1 MNEIVYRGES
11 NQPLTNSKLVA
22 EVFEKPHDNVLKAI
36 RKILQGGIVKNDET
50 PMFEET
56 TYINEQNKQSYPMF
70 IMNQDGFTL
79 LAMGFNGKKA
89 MEFKLKYIEAFN
101 AMKRQ
106 IEESNPSV
114 PQNYLEALKSLVK
127 AEEEKQQLALENKKQ
142 QEQILTISKT
152 NMELGNKITEMLPK
166 VSYYDKILQSN
177 ATMTVTQIAQDY
189 GMTAMR
195 LNKELE
201 SMRIQHKV
209 RGQWILFAQFLEGGY
224 VHSRA
229 VEIVRSDGR
238 HDVKYNTEWTTK
250 GRIFLYESLKAK
262 GILPL
267 IEQENTPSIRALV
280 EQSQPRQLVTV
291 NKPSNSTDM
300 IDPEIKEQ
308 LDRIEQYSLIAA
320 KNVLNINEAAIILG
334 MTVRGVRE
342 NVRNRIIPCYKP
354 NVNRLYFKKSE
365 LEEWMTQNRRKS
377 MAELKSEAAAY
388 CFTH

>member
-11 NQPLTNSKLVA
+11 NQPLTNSLLVA
-22 EVFEKPHDNVLKAI
+22 QTFGKSHKHVLDAI
-36 RKILQGGIVKNDET
+36 REIVKGYAEKSAD

-101 AMKRQ
+101 KMKKE
-106 IEESNPSV
+106 IESSKPSL

-127 AEEEKQQLALENKKQ
+127 AEEEREQLALENRKQ
-142 QEQILTISKT
+142 QQEIVTISKE
-152 NMELGNKITEMLPK
+152 NMELGSRITEMLPK

-177 ATMTVTQIAQDY
+177 DTMTITQIAQDY
-189 GMTAMR
+189 GMSAVRM
-195 LNKELE
+195 NKELE

-209 RGQWILFAQFLEGGY
+209 RGQWILYGQFLTGGY

-229 VEIVRSDGR
+229 VDIIRSDGR

-250 GRIFLYESLKAK
+250 GRIFLYDALKAK

-267 IEQENTPSIRALV
+267 IEQECTPRVKGTGRTESSKTTGA
-280 EQSQPRQLVTV
+280 
-291 NKPSNSTDM
+291 
-300 IDPEIKEQ
+300 
-308 LDRIEQYSLIAA
+308 
-320 KNVLNINEAAIILG
+320 
-334 MTVRGVRE
+334 
-342 NVRNRIIPCYKP
+342 C
-354 NVNRLYFKKSE
+354 
-365 LEEWMTQNRRKS
+365 
-377 MAELKSEAAAY
+377 
-388 CFTH
+388 

>member
-1 MNEIVYRGES
+1 MNEISTIVDGDRMTS
-11 NQPLTNSKLVA
+11 LQIA
-22 EVFEKPHDNVLKAI
+22 EITGRRHTDVMRAI
-36 RKILQGGIVKNDET
+36 RNMEPAWEKVSERKFALAEYQDEQGKPRPCCSLNKEECLYIATKFNDEARAKLIKRWKEL
-50 PMFEET
+50 EE
-56 TYINEQNKQSYPMF
+56 QHQK
-70 IMNQDGFTL
+70 
-79 LAMGFNGKKA
+79 
-89 MEFKLKYIEAFN
+89 
-101 AMKRQ
+101 
-106 IEESNPSV
+106 PSV

-177 ATMTVTQIAQDY
+177 AIMTVTQIAQDY
-189 GMTAMR
+189 GMSAMR

-267 IEQENTPSIRALV
+267 IEQENTPSDKGTGRTEPAKAASA
-280 EQSQPRQLVTV
+280 SQQT
-291 NKPSNSTDM
+291 
-300 IDPEIKEQ
+300 IKF
-308 LDRIEQYSLIAA
+308 
-320 KNVLNINEAAIILG
+320 N
-334 MTVRGVRE
+334 
-342 NVRNRIIPCYKP
+342 
-354 NVNRLYFKKSE
+354 
-365 LEEWMTQNRRKS
+365 
-377 MAELKSEAAAY
+377 
-388 CFTH
+388 

>member
-1 MNEIVYRGES
+1 MTEIVYRGES

-22 EVFEKPHDNVLKAI
+22 EVFGKEHKHVREAI
-36 RKILQGGIVKNDET
+36 KKLLTTAENSTVHQ
-50 PMFEET
+50 MFSES
-56 TYINEQNKQSYPMF
+56 TYLNEQNKEQPMF

-106 IEESNPSV
+106 IEQSNPSV

-142 QEQILTISKT
+142 QEQIVTISKT

-189 GMTAMR
+189 GMSAIR

-229 VEIVRSDGR
+229 VDILRSDGR
-238 HDVKYNTEWTTK
+238 QDVKYNTEWTTK

-267 IEQENTPSIRALV
+267 IEQENTPSDNGTGRTEPSKASSA
-280 EQSQPRQLVTV
+280 SQQT
-291 NKPSNSTDM
+291 
-300 IDPEIKEQ
+300 IKF
-308 LDRIEQYSLIAA
+308 
-320 KNVLNINEAAIILG
+320 N
-334 MTVRGVRE
+334 
-342 NVRNRIIPCYKP
+342 
-354 NVNRLYFKKSE
+354 
-365 LEEWMTQNRRKS
+365 
-377 MAELKSEAAAY
+377 
-388 CFTH
+388 

>member
-22 EVFEKPHDNVLKAI
+22 EVFGKEHKHVREAI
-36 RKILQGGIVKNDET
+36 KKLLTTAENSTVHQ
-50 PMFEET
+50 MFSES
-56 TYINEQNKQSYPMF
+56 TYLNEQNKEQPMF

-106 IEESNPSV
+106 IEQSKPSV
-114 PQNYLEALKSLVK
+114 PQTYLEALKSLVK

-142 QEQILTISKT
+142 QEQIITISKT

-189 GMTAMR
+189 GMSAMK

-201 SMRIQHKV
+201 AMKIQHKV
-209 RGQWILFAQFLEGGY
+209 RGQWILYGKFITGGY

-229 VEIVRSDGR
+229 VDIIRSDGR

-267 IEQENTPSIRALV
+267 IEQENTPSDKSTGRTEPAKAASA
-280 EQSQPRQLVTV
+280 SQQT
-291 NKPSNSTDM
+291 
-300 IDPEIKEQ
+300 IKF
-308 LDRIEQYSLIAA
+308 
-320 KNVLNINEAAIILG
+320 N
-334 MTVRGVRE
+334 
-342 NVRNRIIPCYKP
+342 
-354 NVNRLYFKKSE
+354 
-365 LEEWMTQNRRKS
+365 
-377 MAELKSEAAAY
+377 
-388 CFTH
+388 

>member
-22 EVFEKPHDNVLKAI
+22 EVFGKNHKDVMKAI
-36 RKILQGGIVKNDET
+36 RNLTEGSAQNCAVRQ
-50 PMFEET
+50 MFSES
-56 TYINEQNKQSYPMF
+56 TYLNEQNKEQPMF

-106 IEESNPSV
+106 IEQHQKPSV

-127 AEEEKQQLALENKKQ
+127 SEEEKQQLALENKQ
-142 QEQILTISKT
+142 QQATILTISKE
-152 NMELGNKITEMLPK
+152 NLELGNKITEMLPK
-166 VSYYDKILQSN
+166 VSYYDQILQST

-189 GMTAMR
+189 GMSAMK

-201 SMRIQHKV
+201 AMKIQHKV
-209 RGQWILFAQFLEGGY
+209 RGQWILYGKFLTGGY

-229 VEIVRSDGR
+229 VDILRSDGL

-267 IEQENTPSIRALV
+267 IEQENTPNDKGTGGTEPAKAASA
-280 EQSQPRQLVTV
+280 SQQT
-291 NKPSNSTDM
+291 
-300 IDPEIKEQ
+300 
-308 LDRIEQYSLIAA
+308 
-320 KNVLNINEAAIILG
+320 
-334 MTVRGVRE
+334 
-342 NVRNRIIPCYKP
+342 
-354 NVNRLYFKKSE
+354 
-365 LEEWMTQNRRKS
+365 
-377 MAELKSEAAAY
+377 LKFS
-388 CFTH
+388 

>member
-1 MNEIVYRGES
+1 MNEISTIVDGDRMTS
-11 NQPLTNSKLVA
+11 LQIA
-22 EVFEKPHDNVLKAI
+22 EITGKPHADVMKAI
-36 RKILQGGIVKNDET
+36 RKMEPAWSKINEGNFSLVDYQDKKGETRPCYSLNKEECLYIATKFNDEARAKLIKRWKEL
-50 PMFEET
+50 EE
-56 TYINEQNKQSYPMF
+56 QHQK
-70 IMNQDGFTL
+70 
-79 LAMGFNGKKA
+79 
-89 MEFKLKYIEAFN
+89 
-101 AMKRQ
+101 
-106 IEESNPSV
+106 PSV

-189 GMTAMR
+189 GMSAMR

-229 VEIVRSDGR
+229 VDILRSDGR

-267 IEQENTPSIRALV
+267 IEQENTPSDKCTGRT
-280 EQSQPRQLVTV
+280 EQAKAASASQQT
-291 NKPSNSTDM
+291 
-300 IDPEIKEQ
+300 IKF
-308 LDRIEQYSLIAA
+308 
-320 KNVLNINEAAIILG
+320 N
-334 MTVRGVRE
+334 
-342 NVRNRIIPCYKP
+342 
-354 NVNRLYFKKSE
+354 
-365 LEEWMTQNRRKS
+365 
-377 MAELKSEAAAY
+377 
-388 CFTH
+388 

>member
-11 NQPLTNSKLVA
+11 NQHLTNSKLVA
-22 EVFEKPHDNVLKAI
+22 EVFGKNHKDVMKAI
-36 RKILQGGIVKNDET
+36 RNLTEGSAQNCAVLE
-50 PMFEET
+50 MFSES
-56 TYINEQNKQSYPMF
+56 TYLNEQNKEQPMF

-106 IEESNPSV
+106 IEQSNPSV

-189 GMTAMR
+189 GMSAMR

-229 VEIVRSDGR
+229 VDILRSDGR

-267 IEQENTPSIRALV
+267 IEQENTPSDKGTGRTEPAKAASA
-280 EQSQPRQLVTV
+280 SQQT
-291 NKPSNSTDM
+291 
-300 IDPEIKEQ
+300 IKF
-308 LDRIEQYSLIAA
+308 
-320 KNVLNINEAAIILG
+320 N
-334 MTVRGVRE
+334 
-342 NVRNRIIPCYKP
+342 
-354 NVNRLYFKKSE
+354 
-365 LEEWMTQNRRKS
+365 
-377 MAELKSEAAAY
+377 
-388 CFTH
+388 

>member
-1 MNEIVYRGES
+1 MNEISTIVDGDRMTS
-11 NQPLTNSKLVA
+11 LQIA
-22 EVFEKPHDNVLKAI
+22 EITGKPHADVMKAI
-36 RKILQGGIVKNDET
+36 RKMEPAWSKINEGNFSLVEYKDKKGETRPCYSLNKEECLYIATKFNDEARAKLIKRWKEL
-50 PMFEET
+50 EE
-56 TYINEQNKQSYPMF
+56 QHQK
-70 IMNQDGFTL
+70 
-79 LAMGFNGKKA
+79 
-89 MEFKLKYIEAFN
+89 
-101 AMKRQ
+101 
-106 IEESNPSV
+106 PSV

-142 QEQILTISKT
+142 QEQIVTISKT

-189 GMTAMR
+189 GMSAMR

-229 VEIVRSDGR
+229 VDIVRSDGR

-267 IEQENTPSIRALV
+267 IEQENTPSDKGTGRTEPAKAASA
-280 EQSQPRQLVTV
+280 SQQT
-291 NKPSNSTDM
+291 
-300 IDPEIKEQ
+300 IKF
-308 LDRIEQYSLIAA
+308 
-320 KNVLNINEAAIILG
+320 N
-334 MTVRGVRE
+334 
-342 NVRNRIIPCYKP
+342 
-354 NVNRLYFKKSE
+354 
-365 LEEWMTQNRRKS
+365 
-377 MAELKSEAAAY
+377 
-388 CFTH
+388 

>member
-1 MNEIVYRGES
+1 MNEISTIVDGDRMTS
-11 NQPLTNSKLVA
+11 LQIA
-22 EVFEKPHDNVLKAI
+22 EITGKPHADVMKAI
-36 RKILQGGIVKNDET
+36 RKMEPAWFKINEGNFSLVDYQDKKGETRPCYSLNKEECLYIATKFNDEARAKLIKRWKEL
-50 PMFEET
+50 EE
-56 TYINEQNKQSYPMF
+56 QHQK
-70 IMNQDGFTL
+70 
-79 LAMGFNGKKA
+79 
-89 MEFKLKYIEAFN
+89 
-101 AMKRQ
+101 
-106 IEESNPSV
+106 PSV

-142 QEQILTISKT
+142 QEQIVTISKT

-189 GMTAMR
+189 GMSAMR

-229 VEIVRSDGR
+229 VDIVKSDGR

-267 IEQENTPSIRALV
+267 IEQENTPSDKGTGRTEPAKAASA
-280 EQSQPRQLVTV
+280 SQQT
-291 NKPSNSTDM
+291 
-300 IDPEIKEQ
+300 IKF
-308 LDRIEQYSLIAA
+308 
-320 KNVLNINEAAIILG
+320 N
-334 MTVRGVRE
+334 
-342 NVRNRIIPCYKP
+342 
-354 NVNRLYFKKSE
+354 
-365 LEEWMTQNRRKS
+365 
-377 MAELKSEAAAY
+377 
-388 CFTH
+388 

>member
-22 EVFEKPHDNVLKAI
+22 EVFGKEHRNVVRDIKNLIEGGVLKNE
-36 RKILQGGIVKNDET
+36 QT

-106 IEESNPSV
+106 IEQSNPSV

-127 AEEEKQQLALENKKQ
+127 AEEGKQQLALENKKQ
-142 QEQILTISKT
+142 QEQVLTISKT

-189 GMTAMR
+189 GMSAMR

-229 VEIVRSDGR
+229 VEIIRKDGQ

-267 IEQENTPSIRALV
+267 IEQENTPSDKSTGRTEPAKAASA
-280 EQSQPRQLVTV
+280 SQQT
-291 NKPSNSTDM
+291 
-300 IDPEIKEQ
+300 IKF
-308 LDRIEQYSLIAA
+308 
-320 KNVLNINEAAIILG
+320 N
-334 MTVRGVRE
+334 
-342 NVRNRIIPCYKP
+342 
-354 NVNRLYFKKSE
+354 
-365 LEEWMTQNRRKS
+365 
-377 MAELKSEAAAY
+377 
-388 CFTH
+388 

>member
-22 EVFEKPHDNVLKAI
+22 EVFGKEHRNVVRDIKNLIEGGVLKNE
-36 RKILQGGIVKNDET
+36 QT
-50 PMFEET
+50 QMFEET

-106 IEESNPSV
+106 IEQSNPSV

-152 NMELGNKITEMLPK
+152 NIELGNKITEMLPK

-189 GMTAMR
+189 GMSAVRM
-195 LNKELE
+195 NKELE
-201 SMRIQHKV
+201 SMKIQHKV
-209 RGQWILFAQFLEGGY
+209 RGQWILFAQFLKGGY

-229 VEIVRSDGR
+229 VDIVRSDGS

-267 IEQENTPSIRALV
+267 IEQENTPSDKSTGRTEPAKAASA
-280 EQSQPRQLVTV
+280 SQQT
-291 NKPSNSTDM
+291 
-300 IDPEIKEQ
+300 IKF
-308 LDRIEQYSLIAA
+308 
-320 KNVLNINEAAIILG
+320 N
-334 MTVRGVRE
+334 
-342 NVRNRIIPCYKP
+342 
-354 NVNRLYFKKSE
+354 
-365 LEEWMTQNRRKS
+365 
-377 MAELKSEAAAY
+377 
-388 CFTH
+388 